1 MANTAGITI
10 YHNPKCTT
18 SRNVLALIR
27 NTGTEP
33 EVIEYLL
40 TPPSRARLVEL
51 LASMAMPVR
60 ALLRQK
66 GTPYDELQLGNPAL
80 TDEALLDA
88 MVAHPILMER
98 PIVITPLGIRV
109 CRPSEAVLD
118 LLPSPHLGAFA
129 KEDGEQVINDKG
141 ERVTG
146 P

>member
-1 MANTAGITI
+1 MATPPGITI

-40 TPPSRARLVEL
+40 TPPSREKLVEL
-51 LASMAMPVR
+51 LASMGMPVR

-66 GTPYDELQLGNPAL
+66 GTPFNELQLGNPAL
-80 TDEALLDA
+80 TDDALLDA

-98 PIVITPLGIRV
+98 PIVITPLGTRV
-109 CRPSEAVLD
+109 CRPSEVVLD
-118 LLPSPHLGAFA
+118 LLPSPHLGAFF

-141 ERVTG
+141 ERVAG
-146 P
+146 A

>member
-1 MANTAGITI
+1 MANPGNITI

-40 TPPSRARLVEL
+40 TPPSRDKLVGL

-80 TDEALLDA
+80 TDDALLDA

-98 PIVITPLGIRV
+98 PIVITPLGTRV

-118 LLPSPHLGAFA
+118 LLPSPHLGAFS
-129 KEDGEQVINDKG
+129 KEDGVQVINDKG
-141 ERVTG
+141 ERVAGT
-146 P
+146 